1 MLLPCLVEHRTFSL
15 KIVNWSF
22 LSIVILFSYYHGLII
37 VSDLEGL
44 VICLILRIE
53 KKMVPNLQVC
63 NVKLPPPSP
72 KTKRSNNGKIKLTI
86 ATNGSQK
93 VKANIQWQPKVT
105 ATDRITK
112 QNRTHHLKKSLLT
125 PSSTVKT
132 HGGCHS
138 N

>member
-1 MLLPCLVEHRTFSL
+1 MLNVFT
-15 KIVNWSF
+15 
-22 LSIVILFSYYHGLII
+22 
-37 VSDLEGL
+37 
-44 VICLILRIE
+44 IE

-63 NVKLPPPSP
+63 GVKLPPPSP
-72 KTKRSNNGKIKLTI
+72 RKKRSNNGKIKLTI

-125 PSSTVKT
+125 PAQWKLMVAATGTKQTTKHHNKQQNRHV
-132 HGGCHS
+132 